1 MATKPQKFR
10 ADTFDGPLLRGD
22 AAVFFARE
30 LEEIDSTLYD
40 VKYAELEAFQLV
52 SPKKLGEATEQYT
65 YRQYD
70 GRGVAK
76 MTSNYA
82 NGSPRADVEGV
93 EFTSKVRSIRASF
106 GYNIQEIRA
115 ARATGRP
122 LENMRAIQARR
133 AINEKINKVALLG
146 DAEHNLIG
154 LFNQPNVQTYTV
166 PAVGNENGG
175 TNSTQWIHKTGEQIL
190 DDLYG
195 MVDQVPDTTVEIEKV
210 TRLLIPYKRLRF
222 ISRKRAYTDGS
233 DKASILSVFQQE
245 RPDVQVRGALF
256 LDTAGASST
265 CRAIGY
271 NPASDHVEL
280 LLPIPFE
287 SFPPQLSGMEYV
299 VECHARMG
307 GVVNRYPLAMI
318 YADGI

>member
-1 MATKPQKFR
+1 MTVKQKFR
-10 ADTFDGPLLRGD
+10 ADMFDGPLMRND

-30 LEEIDSTLYD
+30 LEEIDASLYD
-40 VKYAELEAFQLV
+40 VKYAELEVFQLV
-52 SPKKLGEATEQYT
+52 SPKKLDEATEQYT

-82 NGSPRADVEGV
+82 SGSPRADVDGV
-93 EFTSKVRSIRASF
+93 EFTSYVRSIRASY

-115 ARATGRP
+115 ARKTGRP

-133 AINEKINKVALLG
+133 AVNEKINKVGLLG

-166 PAVGNENGG
+166 PAVGDENGG
-175 TNSTQWIHKTGEQIL
+175 TDSTQWIHKTGEQIL

-195 MVDQVPDTTVEIEKV
+195 LVDQVPDTTLEIERVKRV
-210 TRLLIPYKRLRF
+210 LIPYKRLRL
-222 ISRKRAYTDGS
+222 ISRKVAYPGTSKD
-233 DKASILSVFQQE
+233 SVLATFRQE
-245 RPDVQVRGALF
+245 RPDVEVRGALF
-256 LDTAGASST
+256 LDTAGAGGT

-271 NPASDHVEL
+271 DPVSDHVEL

-299 VECHARMG
+299 IECHARMG